1 MTDTA
6 PTAPGPPPR
15 AGLLP
20 RLGAAIYEALLVAA
34 LVFVT
39 GFLMLPLM
47 SPGGAAPGASLTVPP
62 LPSRVALF
70 CVLFAMLALY
80 FVWSWTGGRR
90 TLPMKTWHLRIAAT
104 RGGALTRKSA
114 LLRYLAAWVGPALA
128 LVGSVALRGTGHAGF
143 AAWLLVVNFAW
154 AAVDPDRQ
162 FLHDRIAGTRVVTD
176 G

>member
-1 MTDTA
+1 LTETA
-6 PTAPGPPPR
+6 PAAPARPPR

-20 RLGAAIYEALLVAA
+20 RLGAASYEALLVAA

-39 GFLMLPLM
+39 GFLMLPLV
-47 SPGGAAPGASLTVPP
+47 SPGQAARGAPLTVPS

-70 CVLFAMLALY
+70 CALFAMLALY

-104 RGGALTRKSA
+104 RGGAPTRKSA
-114 LLRYLAAWVGPALA
+114 LLRYLAAWIGPVLA
-128 LVGSVALRGTGHAGF
+128 LVGYAVLRDTGHAGL

-154 AAVDPDRQ
+154 AAADPDRQ